1 MCRISMTVWSD
12 VTWWR
17 CARVDIWYA
26 AFFRV
31 LHCSA
36 VFQRIVTDLNISSHP
51 YFLSTHTETNRACS
65 SHTFSHSQFQWSL
78 NLSSSPIL
86 PFLTV
91 FSALTHFSCVQL
103 LNDALSTTVITV
115 CATEYCP
122 FTMMAQCTL
131 GSWVLI
137 LRWTWVDACICAFT
151 VMGR

>member
-1 MCRISMTVWSD
+1 MIC
-12 VTWWR
+12 
-17 CARVDIWYA
+17 C
-26 AFFRV
+26 
-31 LHCSA
+31 
-36 VFQRIVTDLNISSHP
+36 
-51 YFLSTHTETNRACS
+51 FLSCTPLFSSVSENCYRFKHFFPSLLSFHTHTETNRACS

-91 FSALTHFSCVQL
+91 FSALTLFSCVQL